1 MSILDNLI
9 ISTYLSS
16 MKWRR
21 KSGKSKSHSFFNIK
35 LLENKTSYSLK
46 RKKKRMMS
54 FRAYF
59 RGHKTFSKFQ
69 FLPSII
75 YMNLDISE
83 DCFCV
88 EIQINFICFVIAE
101 ASQDVK
107 MGMLNLTHHSEL
119 L

>member
-1 MSILDNLI
+1 MEKKIRKVKKSQFFQYKAFGKQNFILF
-9 ISTYLSS
+9 
-16 MKWRR
+16 K
-21 KSGKSKSHSFFNIK
+21 K
-35 LLENKTSYSLK
+35 EK
-46 RKKKRMMS
+46 RKRMMS

-75 YMNLDISE
+75 YMNLDISK

-88 EIQINFICFVIAE
+88 EIQINFIGFVVAE

-119 L
+119 LWWSSRFMKYFQIHR